1 MKFEPSLSTFSKN
14 INKDKSQIIWTSLVA
29 DLDTPV
35 AAMLKIGSDLPYSF
49 LLESVE
55 GGDTR
60 GRYSILGLNPD
71 IIWRCYGDKAE
82 VNLDAINSYNV
93 FKKESFGTL
102 KSLRKLIKISKINL
116 PEFLT
121 KC

>member
-71 IIWRCYGDKAE
+71 IIWRCYGD
-82 VNLDAINSYNV
+82 
-93 FKKESFGTL
+93 
-102 KSLRKLIKISKINL
+102 
-116 PEFLT
+116 
-121 KC
+121 

>member
-1 MKFEPSLSTFSKN
+1 MKFEPSLNTFRKN
-14 INKDKSQIIWTSLVA
+14 IKKEKSQIIWTSLVA

-71 IIWRCYGDKAE
+71 IIWKCYGNTME
-82 VNLDAINSYNV
+82 LLSSY
-93 FKKESFGTL
+93 
-102 KSLRKLIKISKINL
+102 
-116 PEFLT
+116 
-121 KC
+121 